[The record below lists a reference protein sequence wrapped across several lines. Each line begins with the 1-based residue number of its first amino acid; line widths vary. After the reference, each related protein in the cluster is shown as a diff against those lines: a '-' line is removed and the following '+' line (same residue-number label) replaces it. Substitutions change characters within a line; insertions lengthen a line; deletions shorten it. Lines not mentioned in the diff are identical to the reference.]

1 MIGPSVVGGMY
12 GEYPKTDMGALIEG
26 DLASTLDFRTVYAEL
41 LDSWMALDSR
51 EVIANHVETQ
61 KFIRV

>member
-1 MIGPSVVGGMY
+1 MY